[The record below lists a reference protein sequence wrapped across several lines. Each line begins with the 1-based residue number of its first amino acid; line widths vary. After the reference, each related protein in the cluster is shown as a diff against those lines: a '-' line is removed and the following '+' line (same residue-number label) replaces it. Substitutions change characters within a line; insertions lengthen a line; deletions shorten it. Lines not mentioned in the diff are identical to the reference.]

1 MCRTVS
7 SSRNA
12 ADCRISGGT
21 EHGEANEQSSMA
33 CKTVTL
39 EPKRVAISAPTSS
52 ARVEAAPKSVAT
64 RTSSIGVILSGGS
77 HRPCRRSR
85 RREAGGGIAGFS
97 LRRMICVQRNDIGA
111 RPGTGPC
118 AACALLGV
126 RIVSAFTHVLVAT
139 DFGKPAESAEALGI
153 SFAEKFGAKLT
164 VLYVF
169 SVPNAAYATGSYL
182 QIDQLE
188 RQARKALE
196 AKTAALKQRFPQLTA
211 VMRTGTPYEEIL
223 ATAKEAG
230 ADLIVMGTHGRRG
243 VPRALLG
250 SVAERVVRTA
260 AVPVLT
266 VSASPPEP
274 AKSPAE
280 MAENK

>member
-1 MCRTVS
+1 M
-7 SSRNA
+7 
-12 ADCRISGGT
+12 
-21 EHGEANEQSSMA
+21 
-33 CKTVTL
+33 
-39 EPKRVAISAPTSS
+39 
-52 ARVEAAPKSVAT
+52 
-64 RTSSIGVILSGGS
+64 
-77 HRPCRRSR
+77 
-85 RREAGGGIAGFS
+85 
-97 LRRMICVQRNDIGA
+97 
-111 RPGTGPC
+111 
-118 AACALLGV
+118 
-126 RIVSAFTHVLVAT
+126 SAFTHVLVAT